1 MGYFLLRKPYRLQA
15 ISLYNPALF
24 LLSCPKGLLESN
36 FMLSTSPIISNKKLL
51 EIQQERDALAIRI
64 SQIQGRLLSGYSRPL
79 EDSFILLLKQDMK
92 LICQTTDLLIQ
103 INQKRP

>member
-1 MGYFLLRKPYRLQA
+1 
-15 ISLYNPALF
+15 
-24 LLSCPKGLLESN
+24 
-36 FMLSTSPIISNKKLL
+36 MLSTSPTLSDKSDNKSNKKLL

-92 LICQTTDLLIQ
+92 LICQVTDLLVQ
-103 INQKRP
+103 IKPTNQKRS